1 MKLRVLV
8 LAAVLAFTLAAC
20 GSSSGGA
27 LPKLSATPS
36 ATKTTTGTLLDNV
49 PTSKPAR
56 PKDVKSK
63 AGAVK
68 FGTYVF
74 DVVFYTLATNDSDAL
89 VSIADKSL
97 CTVCASVVK
106 STAKHPNEVQV
117 SADKHRVAGGRV
129 TATSGDFYTVR
140 QRVTFP
146 KGSQINKSTG
156 KVTDSLD
163 AATLTE
169 NINMQWRKGAWV
181 LLDYKN
187 AKESSS

>member
-1 MKLRVLV
+1 MKLRVVV
-8 LAAVLAFTLAAC
+8 LAAVLGFTLTAC

-68 FGTYVF
+68 FGSYVF

-97 CTVCASVVK
+97 CTVCTGLKK
-106 STAKHPNEVQV
+106 SIGQRPDEVQV
-117 SADKHRVAGGRV
+117 SADKHRVAGGKV

-140 QRVTFP
+140 QKVTFP
-146 KGSQINKSTG
+146 KGSQINKTTG
-156 KVTDSLD
+156 KVRKSLN

-169 NINMQWRKGAWV
+169 NVNMQWRKGAWV
-181 LLDYKN
+181 LLDYKKVKEN
-187 AKESSS
+187 AS